1 MRARSPKKHAA
12 RPWPEV
18 GCQHVPR
25 VATVLAVSTRVF
37 SQQADLVAELP
48 KLLAHARR
56 FFAAEIDVLSAS
68 PPDRPDSLQA
78 RVTLQFEGHRYPCRG
93 AFRIESRKATAEDRF
108 AAEAAEARGRA
119 GGMSLLAAR
128 CPAIWDIEP
137 EAEVTDTAELQLSAL
152 LASVA
157 LGPVMPSDQSTLY
170 GVRGAME
177 RAEKA
182 YQDLNSRLE
191 R

>member
-1 MRARSPKKHAA
+1 
-12 RPWPEV
+12 
-18 GCQHVPR
+18 
-25 VATVLAVSTRVF
+25 
-37 SQQADLVAELP
+37 
-48 KLLAHARR
+48 
-56 FFAAEIDVLSAS
+56 
-68 PPDRPDSLQA
+68 
-78 RVTLQFEGHRYPCRG
+78 
-93 AFRIESRKATAEDRF
+93 
-108 AAEAAEARGRA
+108 
-119 GGMSLLAAR
+119 MSLLAAR